1 MNTKKKIISICL
13 AVCLIAIAVTG
24 FSLAYFTDNDSKT
37 NTFTVGNVDIELVEP
52 TWERNPNYV
61 ASSDDANGGLT
72 NVQPGVAY
80 TKDPTVNNIGAND
93 AWIRV
98 NVKLTSASAFKA
110 AAKEHG
116 ITDLST
122 VFGGHDESKWTRA
135 SITEDED
142 ADTITYSYLFNEIV
156 VPGASTGALFT
167 TVTIPGAFT
176 SAEMEAIGNFEII
189 ITADA
194 IQAAG
199 FDTPAAA
206 FTEFDAVA

>member
-24 FSLAYFTDNDSKT
+24 FSLAYFTDKQEAT
-37 NTFTVGNVDIELVEP
+37 NVFTVGNVKITLTEP
-52 TWERNPNYV
+52 SWETNPNYV
-61 ASSDDANGGLT
+61 ASSDDANGSLT

-80 TKDPTVNNIGAND
+80 AKDPTVTNVGAND
-93 AWIRV
+93 AYIRV
-98 NVKLTSASAFKA
+98 NVTLTKASAFKA

-122 VFGGHDESKWTRA
+122 VFGGHDESKWTRDT
-135 SITEDED
+135 ITEDTT
-142 ADTITYSYLFNEIV
+142 ADTITYSYLFNAIV
-156 VPGASTGALFT
+156 APGASTGALFT

-194 IQAAG
+194 IQEAG
-199 FDTPAAA
+199 FADVNAA
-206 FTEFDAVA
+206 FDAFDAEA

>member
-98 NVKLTSASAFKA
+98 NVTLTKANAFIA
-110 AAKEHG
+110 AAERHG
-116 ITDLST
+116 ITDLSSI
-122 VFGGHDESKWTRA
+122 FLGHDESKWTRDT
-135 SITEDED
+135 ITEDED